1 MSLTPEDDMAAAEY
15 VLGTLDPAERAA
27 IAARRAREPE
37 LDAALQAWE
46 ARLAPLAEAIP
57 AAAAAPDLLPA
68 IEARLDAAA
77 QPGQRTPS
85 SQSDNV
91 VLLSARLRRWRLAA
105 VGASAIAAALAIG
118 LVISQVG
125 SNRSPHEFVAI
136 LQKSPDSPAFMVS
149 VNIDTREFVVRPV
162 AASAPEGKS
171 YELWIIQDKLG
182 APKSLGVIDAA
193 GLTKSPRLNAY
204 DPAIVE
210 QATYAVTVEPQGGS
224 PTGNPSGAPVFVG
237 KLIPVGP

>member
-15 VLGTLDPAERAA
+15 ALGTLDPAERAT

-46 ARLAPLAEAIP
+46 ARLSPLAESVP
-57 AAAAAPDLLPA
+57 AAIAAPELLPL

-77 QPGQRTPS
+77 RSNQGA
-85 SQSDNV
+85 DV
-91 VLLSARLRRWRLAA
+91 VSLNARLRRWRLGALA
-105 VGASAIAAALAIG
+105 ASAIAAALAIG
-118 LVISQVG
+118 LVINETGG
-125 SNRSPHEFVAI
+125 SRSPHEFVAV

-193 GLTKSPRLNAY
+193 SLTKSPRLNGFAP
-204 DPAIVE
+204 DIVE
-210 QATYAVTVEPQGGS
+210 QATYAVTVEPAGGS
-224 PTGNPSGAPVFVG
+224 PNGKPSGAPVFVG